1 MTRSRRASG
10 FTLVELLV
18 VIAIIGILV
27 ALLLPAVQAAR
38 EAARRTTCS
47 NQLKQ
52 VGIAIHNYAGAHKEK
67 LPPQGNWDTIYA
79 WNGSMWHNIHPYME
93 LEAFSK
99 KSIGSGAIWGAGCHN
114 DIIPQLICPSDY
126 TDANGRRPLSLGG
139 DWATTSYGINYY
151 MFATEQVLN
160 QYQNAYDTRSKY
172 RLGNFIDG
180 TANTIGIVERFSNF
194 LAHSWS
200 QLRNH
205 PAEVHHGRNHQWT
218 NLYGQFGLQYL
229 PQIQPPPNNTPSGVP
244 MAAHPYYPNT
254 GHSTE
259 QVLLMD
265 ASTRGI
271 SGQIDAETWRRLCLP
286 DDGLPVS
293 NF

>member
-1 MTRSRRASG
+1 MRSRRYSG

-38 EAARRTTCS
+38 EAARRTQCA

-52 VGIAIHNYAGAHKEK
+52 VGTAIHNYASANKEK
-67 LPPQGNWDTIYA
+67 LPKQGNWDTIYA
-79 WNGSMWHNIHPYME
+79 WNGSMWHNIYPYME
-93 LEAFSK
+93 QGNLPK
-99 KSIGSGAIWGAGCHN
+99 KSIGTGAVWGGGGHN
-114 DIIPQLICPSDY
+114 DILTNLLCPSDY
-126 TDANGRRPLSLGG
+126 TDFNGRRPPQWGN

-151 MFATEQVLN
+151 MFADTQVLN
-160 QYQNAYDTRSKY
+160 SYQNAYDTTSRY

-180 TANTIGIVERFSNF
+180 TANTIGIVERFANF
-194 LAHSWS
+194 LQHTWA
-200 QLRNH
+200 QLRVH

-229 PQIQPPPNNTPSGVP
+229 PQIQPPTLTPPSGVP

-254 GHSTE
+254 GHSTL

-265 ASTRGI
+265 ASTRGVNG
-271 SGQIDAETWRRLCLP
+271 SIDAETWRRLCTP
-286 DDGLPVS
+286 DDGLPVGDY
-293 NF
+293 